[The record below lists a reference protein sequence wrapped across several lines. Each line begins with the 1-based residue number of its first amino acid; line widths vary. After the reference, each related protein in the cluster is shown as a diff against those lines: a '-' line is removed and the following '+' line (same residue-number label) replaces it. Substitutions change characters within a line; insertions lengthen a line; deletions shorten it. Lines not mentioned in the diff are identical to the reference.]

1 MSSVAVKVEPPGQ
14 NPVVEVGYDG
24 QELTQPPLTMS
35 ENLAKLARKVD
46 FTQTDSDGPSSEQ
59 KAQEE
64 EEEDTEVKSFQQ
76 PAWPWES
83 VRNALRSALTEL
95 QVASD
100 VLAIATKECGKDKR
114 YMVLDGPVQV
124 ETPEQ
129 KHYVQLLAKKKAL
142 EVPSKILLA
151 GADHL
156 RELQAEGRGQI
167 AGAQKQEDFHI
178 ELMRLRQNW
187 RLKKVGSSILGDLSY
202 RTAGSQFK
210 HPGVFEVSKA
220 DEEAAKDG
228 IKLEKNASALKVVVP
243 SELEGIAYIQVTI
256 QRDTEQLVSASLG
269 NLTSPST
276 KPVDLH
282 WQQQLEAAQNV
293 LFCKELF
300 SQLAREAV
308 GLQAPIPHMVVGSQI
323 TASLFPDIQL
333 IISLCHST
341 PHTTNSKTGGSTAPN
356 KSANDHSHVLEHSLH
371 QLLRKVHKSNINPDG
386 PGLSSG
392 PVGIPRKRRLAGP
405 GGADRHTLLEMSKG
419 ETLLEQIVRQAQ
431 HVVLRLRTIFV
442 LDTLAREFKDPLLT
456 SHWSTLSSPT
466 CSSVK
471 VSIVSS
477 GYDTIIKTQLVI
489 HVGEK
494 MLRVI
499 CKDGRVLLFSYE
511 PQELRDFIL
520 CQISQH
526 QVTGVQALARVMG
539 WQVLA
544 SSCFMGSGA
553 IEPFGSA
560 AGCLLASSKGD
571 KFIAVRH
578 SPHANATV
586 FASKA
591 PSSDFVAT
599 PIIQSGKWENLPEGF
614 KQLKLDKM
622 DGKNLLN
629 KIELL
634 MASFS

>member
-1 MSSVAVKVEPPGQ
+1 
-14 NPVVEVGYDG
+14 
-24 QELTQPPLTMS
+24 
-35 ENLAKLARKVD
+35 
-46 FTQTDSDGPSSEQ
+46 
-59 KAQEE
+59 
-64 EEEDTEVKSFQQ
+64 
-76 PAWPWES
+76 
-83 VRNALRSALTEL
+83 
-95 QVASD
+95 
-100 VLAIATKECGKDKR
+100 
-114 YMVLDGPVQV
+114 
-124 ETPEQ
+124 
-129 KHYVQLLAKKKAL
+129 
-142 EVPSKILLA
+142 
-151 GADHL
+151 
-156 RELQAEGRGQI
+156 
-167 AGAQKQEDFHI
+167 
-178 ELMRLRQNW
+178 
-187 RLKKVGSSILGDLSY
+187 
-202 RTAGSQFK
+202 
-210 HPGVFEVSKA
+210 
-220 DEEAAKDG
+220 
-228 IKLEKNASALKVVVP
+228 
-243 SELEGIAYIQVTI
+243 
-256 QRDTEQLVSASLG
+256 
-269 NLTSPST
+269 
-276 KPVDLH
+276 
-282 WQQQLEAAQNV
+282 
-293 LFCKELF
+293 
-300 SQLAREAV
+300 
-308 GLQAPIPHMVVGSQI
+308 
-323 TASLFPDIQL
+323 LFPDIQL
-333 IISLCHST
+333 IISLCHSA
-341 PHTTNSKTGGSTAPN
+341 PPGLANKTSTGNTAAAN

-371 QLLRKVHKSNINPDG
+371 QLLRKVHKGNINPDG

-405 GGADRHTLLEMSKG
+405 GGSDRHSLLEMSKN

-471 VSIVSS
+471 VSIVSA

-539 WQVLA
+539 WSVLA
-544 SSCFMGSGA
+544 SSCFLGSGA

-560 AGCLLASSKGD
+560 TGCLLASDKGD

-586 FASKA
+586 HVSKS
-591 PSSDFVAT
+591 PSSDFFAT

-614 KQLKLDKM
+614 KQLKLDRM

-634 MASFS
+634 MASLS

>member
-1 MSSVAVKVEPPGQ
+1 MAAIPVRVEPPGP
-14 NPVVEVGYDG
+14 NSVVEVTYDG
-24 QELTQPPLTMS
+24 QEVTQPPLTMGES
-35 ENLAKLARKVD
+35 LAKLARKVD
-46 FTQTDSDGPSSEQ
+46 FTKTGEEQSEN
-59 KAQEE
+59 KEE
-64 EEEDTEVKSFQQ
+64 EGDTDIQSFQQ
-76 PAWPWES
+76 PVWPWES

-95 QVASD
+95 CVASD
-100 VLAIATKECGKDKR
+100 VLSISTKECGKDKR
-114 YMVLDGPVQV
+114 YMVLDGPVQTEPV
-124 ETPEQ
+124 EQ
-129 KHYVQLLAKKKAL
+129 KPFVQLLAKKKAL

-151 GADHL
+151 GAEHL
-156 RELQAEGRGQI
+156 KGLQAETRGH
-167 AGAQKQEDFHI
+167 AGGQRQEDFHI
-178 ELMRLRQNW
+178 ELLKLRQNW
-187 RLKKVGSSILGDLSY
+187 RLKKVGNSILGDLSY

-210 HPGVFEVSKA
+210 QSGVFEVSKA
-220 DEEAAKDG
+220 DTEEATGVKG
-228 IKLEKNASALKVVVP
+228 ERGVSALKVVVP

-256 QRDTEQLVSASLG
+256 QRDNEQLVSATLG
-269 NLTSPST
+269 QLSSPAA
-276 KPVDLH
+276 KPVELH

-341 PHTTNSKTGGSTAPN
+341 PHSSTGKGPTSSSTP
-356 KSANDHSHVLEHSLH
+356 KSGNDHSHVLEHSLH
-371 QLLRKVHKSNINPDG
+371 QLLRKVHRSNINPDG

-405 GGADRHTLLEMSKG
+405 EAADKHSLLEMVKQ

-471 VSIVSS
+471 VSVVSA

-499 CKDGRVLLFSYE
+499 CKDGRVLNFSYE

-544 SSCFMGSGA
+544 SSCFLGSGA

-560 AGCLLASSKGD
+560 AGCLLANSKGD
-571 KFIAVRH
+571 KFVAVRH
-578 SPHANATV
+578 SPQANASV
-586 FASKA
+586 YVSQA
-591 PSSDFVAT
+591 PSSDFFAT
-599 PIIQSGKWENLPEGF
+599 PVIQASKWENLPEGF

-622 DGKNLLN
+622 DGKNLVN

-634 MASFS
+634 MAALS